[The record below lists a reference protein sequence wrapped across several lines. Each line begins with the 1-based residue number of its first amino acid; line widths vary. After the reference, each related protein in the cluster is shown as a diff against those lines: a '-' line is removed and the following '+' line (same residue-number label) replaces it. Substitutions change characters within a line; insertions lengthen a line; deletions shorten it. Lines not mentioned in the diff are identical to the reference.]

1 MSDMS
6 QKKVAIFILTY
17 NSASTIT
24 KVLDRIPVS
33 IRELVEEVFIFDDAS
48 HDSIDL
54 VVEEWRRLA
63 GFQKLTFVRNK
74 KNRGYGGNQK
84 LGYEYAIKKG
94 YDIVVMLH
102 GDGQY
107 APELLP
113 EILAPLLSDKAEAV
127 FGSRMMNRGAAL
139 AGGMPLY
146 KYIGNKIL
154 TKFENWA
161 THANLSEWHSGYRA
175 YSINALEKIPFNLNA
190 DYFHFDSEII
200 IQLLDSGARILEV
213 PIPTYYGDEI
223 CYIDGLKYAWNL
235 FKIILQ
241 YKAHKI
247 GLCSYPKF
255 ATGGSNY
262 ELKRSPY
269 SSHTLIERA
278 IKPNSRVLDL
288 GCEPETAKR
297 LINKGCW
304 VTGVNLHTV
313 EIPGIDKFIAHDLEQ
328 PLPIPADEKYDYI
341 VLADV
346 LEHLYN
352 ANQVLAG
359 AKNHLAE
366 NGRMILSTSN
376 PALWFIRLSLLF
388 GKFNYGR
395 RGILDE
401 THVKLYTLN
410 SFLRL
415 IKQNGLRP
423 VEVLGTVIP
432 FELLFSNY
440 ANSWLV
446 RAITRSYY
454 GLVMFWKRF
463 FAFQF
468 VIVAENSDLP
478 KPEFI
483 KIEKAV

>member
-1 MSDMS
+1 MS

-17 NSASTIT
+17 NSAATVT
-24 KVLDRIPVS
+24 KVLDRIPAR

-48 HDSIDL
+48 HDNTDAVIQG
-54 VVEEWRRLA
+54 WKRFN
-63 GFQKLTFVRNK
+63 GFQKLTFVRNE

-107 APELLP
+107 APESLP
-113 EILAPLLSDKAEAV
+113 EILAPLLGDQAEAV
-127 FGSRMMNRGAAL
+127 FGSRMMNRGGAL

-146 KYIGNKIL
+146 KFIGNKIL

-175 YSINALEKIPFNLNA
+175 YSINALKRMPFNLNS
-190 DYFHFDSEII
+190 DYFDFDSEII
-200 IQLLDSGARILEV
+200 IQLLDSKARIVEV
-213 PIPTYYGDEI
+213 PIPTYYADEI
-223 CYIDGLKYAWNL
+223 SYLNGLKYARKL

-247 GLCSYPKF
+247 GLSSYPKF
-255 ATGGSNY
+255 ATGISNY

-269 SSHTLIERA
+269 SSHALIERT
-278 IKPNSRVLDL
+278 IKQNSQVLDL
-288 GCEPETAKR
+288 GCEPEMAQR
-297 LINKGCW
+297 LVNKGCR

-341 VLADV
+341 ILADV
-346 LEHLYN
+346 LEHLRN
-352 ANQVLAG
+352 ADQVLAG
-359 AKNHLAE
+359 AKNHLAL

-376 PALWFIRLSLLF
+376 TALWFMRLSLLF

-401 THVKLYTLN
+401 THVKLYTLS

-423 VEVLGTVIP
+423 IEVMGTVIP
-432 FELLFSNY
+432 FELLFYNH
-440 ANSWLV
+440 ADSWIV

-454 GLVMFWKRF
+454 GLVIFWKRL

-468 VIVAENSDLP
+468 VVIAENSDLP